1 MATKPYNANSSE
13 PLMLTDDDQKEINAS
28 LCLLW
33 TKFDGRLKNVV
44 IQDQRA
50 FINYGKH
57 QEKIVIDLVKSNCT
71 IVNRNILNEE
81 NRVCYYI

>member
-44 IQDQRA
+44 I
-50 FINYGKH
+50 
-57 QEKIVIDLVKSNCT
+57 
-71 IVNRNILNEE
+71 
-81 NRVCYYI
+81 